1 MTRVEFLTELDR
13 RLSSLTKEQADEY
26 LAYYAE
32 MMADR
37 MEDGM
42 SEEEAVANL
51 ESPSVIAS
59 RILGTV
65 YTTPKKKSSDGKWF
79 TTTALA
85 ICAIAVVAL
94 AGLAAGSLPFFS
106 FRGATYVDTPVI
118 EEIIVDGGSSDAPL
132 VTVDD
137 DPHFRMDTDGI
148 RALEIS
154 WISGNVHFEFWN
166 GADIEVYGYGA
177 DSMSCVSTSD
187 TLYINYDSS
196 VYEDG
201 SADLVICLPYSFAQ
215 AQLDTLL
222 ISTTSANVYLYDFTL
237 SDLTIHTISGMVEAH
252 GCFDTVSITST
263 SGDVTLN
270 GSAVDVTVGSVSGY
284 VYLTCD
290 HRLRTLQADT
300 VSADMS
306 IILPMDLG
314 FDLEFSSVSGDFSSG
329 SLDAYAEKKFTCS
342 HGDRTASITME
353 STSGCVVFEL
363 E

>member
-1 MTRVEFLTELDR
+1 MTRVEYLTELDR

-42 SEEEAVANL
+42 SEEEAVASL

-65 YTTPKKKSSDGKWF
+65 YTTPKKKSADGKWF
-79 TTTALA
+79 SVTALA
-85 ICAIAVVAL
+85 ICAVAVVAL
-94 AGLAAGSLPFFS
+94 AGLAAVSLPVFS
-106 FRGATYVDTPVI
+106 FRDHVVDMVVT
-118 EEIIVDGGSSDAPL
+118 EEVIVDEGST
-132 VTVDD
+132 VTIPDD
-137 DPHFRMDTDGI
+137 DPHFTMDTDGI
-148 RALEIS
+148 SALEIS
-154 WISGNVHFEFWN
+154 WISGCVNFEFWN

-177 DSMSCVSTSD
+177 DSMSCVTSGD

-196 VYEDG
+196 VYNDG

-215 AQLDTLL
+215 AQLDTLR
-222 ISTTSANVYLYDFTL
+222 INVTSADVYLYDFVL
-237 SDLTIHTISGMVEAH
+237 DDLTIHTISGMVDAH

-314 FDLEFSSVSGDFSSG
+314 FDLEFSSVSGFLSSG
-329 SLDAYAEKKFTCS
+329 SLDAYAEKKFTYS
-342 HGDRTASITME
+342 HGDRAASITLE
-353 STSGCVVFEL
+353 STSGCVFFEQ